1 MPELESN
8 ATFTTTFKA
17 GKGFEAPWIVLR
29 TDTEEDLNKV
39 LQGLSESETI
49 AAVVAVANRFGKLY
63 IDAQPAPAA
72 PPPAPERNNAPPVY
86 NQQPT
91 NTSGYNQQAQQPT
104 TGGQGGLIPN
114 ITKHPYKACK
124 CGEPLIYKKDIPSK
138 FGGGPAHV
146 FECPMR
152 DWQDDESKKAHD
164 SAFVNG

>member
-29 TDTEEDLNKV
+29 ADTEEDLRNV
-39 LQGLSESETI
+39 LGELDSSDTI

-63 IDAQPAPAA
+63 IDAQPAPGV
-72 PPPAPERNNAPPVY
+72 PPAAPERNNAPPAY
-86 NQQPT
+86 NQQ
-91 NTSGYNQQAQQPT
+91 GQQPT
-104 TGGQGGLIPN
+104 TGGSPQGGLIPN
-114 ITKHPYKACK
+114 ITTHPYKACK

-152 DWQDDESKKAHD
+152 DWQDDESKKSHD
-164 SAFVNG
+164 SVFVNS

>member
-29 TDTEEDLNKV
+29 ADTESDLNDV
-39 LQGLSESETI
+39 LAGLNESGSDTI
-49 AAVVAVANRFGKLY
+49 AAVVAVANAFAQLY
-63 IDAQPAPAA
+63 IDAQPTPEPAPA
-72 PPPAPERNNAPPVY
+72 APERNNAPPVY
-86 NQQPT
+86 GVGP
-91 NTSGYNQQAQQPT
+91 NTGAPQAP
-104 TGGQGGLIPN
+104 QGGLIPN
-114 ITKHPYKACK
+114 ITTHPYKACK

-152 DWQDDESKKAHD
+152 DWQDDESKKSHD
-164 SAFVNG
+164 SVFVNS